1 MKRDG
6 DRIVVLTA
14 HDAMFARM
22 LDQAGVDM
30 LLVGDSLAQ
39 VVLGYET
46 TLPVTL
52 GEMIHHAAA
61 VRRGAPDAFVVL
73 DLPFMSYQV
82 SAESALE
89 SAGRA
94 MKEAHVQGVKLEGG
108 SPRECAAVELL
119 VSAGIP
125 VMGHLGLTPQSVH
138 AIGGYRVQG
147 RGEDAAARL
156 RNEALALQDAGCFSI
171 VLELIPAALAT
182 EISESLSIPTIG
194 IGAGVGC
201 DGQVLVTPDL
211 LGLNPGFQPKFLKR
225 YADLDGD
232 VRTAVEAFVSEVREG
247 LYPTDEHSFSAE

>member
-1 MKRDG
+1 MKRNG

-22 LDQAGVDM
+22 LDEAGVDM

-52 GEMIHHAAA
+52 DEMVHHAAA
-61 VRRGAPDAFVVL
+61 VRRGAPDAFVIL

-82 SAESALE
+82 SPESALE

-108 SPRECAAVELL
+108 SARECAAVELL

-147 RGEDAAARL
+147 RGDDAAARL
-156 RNEALALQDAGCFSI
+156 KKEALDLQDAGCFSI

-225 YADLDGD
+225 YANMDTD
-232 VRTAVEAFVSEVREG
+232 VRAAVETFVGEVREG